1 MKLPIFRKPA
11 VPHRYRF
18 NTTLKCGG
26 CILELEKVFEGDPK
40 ISRWE
45 VSLNQMPLILEITSM
60 YTVEQVQALVKK
72 AGYTAD
78 LLEELPL
85 EASKR
90 K

>member
-1 MKLPIFRKPA
+1 MKLPIFKKPS

-18 NTTLKCGG
+18 NTSLKCGG
-26 CILELEKVFEGDPK
+26 CILELEKVFEGNPK

-45 VSLNQMPLILEITSM
+45 VSLNQKPLILEITSM
-60 YTVEQVQALVKK
+60 YTAEQVQELVKK

-78 LLEELPL
+78 LIEELPL
-85 EASKR
+85 DALNR

>member
-18 NTTLKCGG
+18 NTSLMCGG
-26 CILELEKVFEGDPK
+26 CVLELEKVFEGDAK

-45 VSLNQMPLILEITSM
+45 VSLIQKPLVLEITSM

-78 LLEELPL
+78 LIEELPL
-85 EASKR
+85 DAPKR